1 VNLFWVTILSDSLD
15 TALSLL
21 CKAKSPFR
29 MCDRFTV
36 LELHSLCSTVDAYS
50 ERMLKDG
57 KEKVGGKFTLLSDF
71 CNKLKGQR
79 EMLLIVGSKAVG
91 IATRYGDGYRA
102 VLTTEWGLLFLTYAP
117 SKEAV
122 IVGENCSMIA
132 KVAGGECPRL
142 KYEVWCRW
150 CNAPDGR
157 RYRRCWADVATN
169 SDGIKRGLS
178 QLKLHDI
185 DEKELDNVI
194 KTLSSICS

>member
-21 CKAKSPFR
+21 CKAKPPFR
-29 MCDRFTV
+29 ICDKFAV
-36 LELHSLCSTVDAYS
+36 QELNGLCSAVCG
-50 ERMLKDG
+50 ERGSKGRKAETSGSAALHLGDIC
-57 KEKVGGKFTLLSDF
+57 ER
-71 CNKLKGQR
+71 LKGR
-79 EMLLIVGSKAVG
+79 GEVLLVVGSKAVG

-102 VLTTEWGLLFLTYAP
+102 ILTTERGLLFLTYVP

-169 SDGIKRGLS
+169 SDSIKRGLS

-194 KTLSSICS
+194 KALSSICS